1 MKHRA
6 GAAFWFGMDK
16 SCVNRRKGGIDRN
29 RRTLEDVGRKS
40 GEGMN
45 ETQNIDLDAE
55 FPFKQGI
62 EQSFAKH
69 QNQSDVSHSNY
80 RREKHLALKKE
91 LQGRTLI
98 YLDTNHW
105 VHLRNVILNGQ
116 NELPGYR
123 EILGLMK
130 GLTEQRRILCPV
142 SYPLFLE
149 LMRQSDPVTRL
160 ATARLMDFYS
170 DGVCILDASE
180 LNRME
185 LRRLFLRVMFGE
197 KAPDWDEWVWSKCG
211 YLFNEDSLINE
222 AIPEDVPE
230 EMKDLLLKVSVDFNW
245 MVTFEYLAEK
255 LMPGRP
261 EWPGKNLAD
270 ATIALMEQDRLAK
283 LSFQEVFLHEKDS
296 LLRRLNGKYQENIT
310 REVWEAYP
318 DHHDIDKW
326 HSISEKGIDPHAIP
340 SLQVVAGVN
349 AAFAVSQRKLS
360 PNDIS
365 DFQHAALAVPY
376 FDALFCDD
384 GMATMLN
391 DKPLEFGKIYNTDII
406 SRPNEIRD
414 YLVRLLN

>member
-1 MKHRA
+1 
-6 GAAFWFGMDK
+6 
-16 SCVNRRKGGIDRN
+16 
-29 RRTLEDVGRKS
+29 
-40 GEGMN
+40 MN
-45 ETQNIDLDAE
+45 LATES
-55 FPFKQGI
+55 PFQQGI

-69 QNQSDVSHSNY
+69 LNQSDVGHSIY
-80 RREKHLALKKE
+80 RREKHLALQRV
-91 LQGRTLI
+91 LQARTLI

-105 VHLRNVILNGQ
+105 VHLRNVVLNSP

-123 EILGLMK
+123 EILGLLK
-130 GLTEQRRILCPV
+130 GLVNQQRILCPV

-170 DGVCILDASE
+170 SGVCILDASE

-185 LRRLFLRVMFGE
+185 LRRLFLRVFFGDNV
-197 KAPDWDEWVWSKCG
+197 PDQDEWIWSKCG
-211 YLFNEDSLINE
+211 YLFNADSLINE
-222 AIPEDVPE
+222 GIPEDIPE
-230 EMKDLLLKVSVDFNW
+230 EMKELFLKVSVDFHW
-245 MVTFEYLAEK
+245 MMTFECLAEK
-255 LMPGRP
+255 LMQGRP
-261 EWPGKNLAD
+261 EWPGKNLTD
-270 ATIALMEQDRLAK
+270 STIAGMKQYRLAK
-283 LSFQEVFLHEKDS
+283 LSFSEVFLQEKEF
-296 LLRRLNGKYQENIT
+296 LLRRLSEKYQEKIA

-318 DHHDIDKW
+318 EHHDVDKW
-326 HSISEKGIDPHAIP
+326 HRISENGIDPHAIP

-360 PNDIS
+360 ANDIS
-365 DFQHAALAVPY
+365 DFQHAAVAVPY

-391 DKPLEFGKIYNTDII
+391 GKPLEFGKIYGTDII